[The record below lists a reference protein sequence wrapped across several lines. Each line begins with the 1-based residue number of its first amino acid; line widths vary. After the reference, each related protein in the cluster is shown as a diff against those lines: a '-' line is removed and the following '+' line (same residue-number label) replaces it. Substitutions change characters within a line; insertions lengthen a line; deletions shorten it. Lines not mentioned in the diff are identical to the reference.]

1 MQATLDQKKPL
12 CIVIDPVRGG
22 APLHE
27 IEAECA
33 AHLHHLIFGPPQAK
47 RDIITWH
54 RIKDFQL
61 VSIKL
66 LAEQLLIGCLRERSL
81 LGGPDNS
88 MALFVPGELQRQKL
102 VLSRRVVVYASPHNP
117 GALAVAKDIAS
128 AMDGQIKVTSDP
140 EVMTV
145 ATHFLLYLNDQTY
158 LHAAGI
164 KLAEELRRARE
175 AGSTIEVL
183 MVHEND
189 PERGG
194 CEFSIFFDGR
204 TPPDL
209 KQGGIYDVRVPIA
222 ALCSSPSSSIYA
234 YSPGQY
240 LPLISC
246 VMMPHS
252 PDTPR
257 HAGACARA
265 LFRAVLAGLG
275 RASCQG
281 DGCDRRS
288 LVLGWQK
295 PSQFHDSL
303 CTAHR
308 RSGRCGRAPYQRL
321 SWGGVRWRH
330 PRRADEL
337 CPGFPGT
344 AN

>member
-175 AGSTIEVL
+175 AESTIEVL

-222 ALCSSPSSSIYA
+222 ALCPSPSSSIYA

-321 SWGGVRWRH
+321 G
-330 PRRADEL
+330 
-337 CPGFPGT
+337 
-344 AN
+344 